1 MMVIHVEVARG
12 WKAIAH
18 MIGGSI
24 STAQRLSRR
33 QGLPVLYEGP
43 TPTLDTK
50 AYLEWREG
58 LIAKKRNTAG
68 RKRAVSEPTSLAR
81 TS

>member
-1 MMVIHVEVARG
+1 MVVIHVEVARG
-12 WKAIAH
+12 WKAIAR

-33 QGLPVLYEGP
+33 QGLPILYEGP

-58 LIAKKRNTAG
+58 LIRGRNPAG
-68 RKRAVSEPTSLAR
+68 RGRMDRGPAPAGQMK
-81 TS
+81 

>member
-1 MMVIHVEVARG
+1 MVVIHVEVARG
-12 WKAIAH
+12 WKAIAR

-33 QGLPVLYEGP
+33 QGLPILYEGP

-58 LIAKKRNTAG
+58 LTLTRHPAG
-68 RKRAVSEPTSLAR
+68 RGRMAR
-81 TS
+81 GPAPSTRTK

>member
-1 MMVIHVEVARG
+1 MVVIHVEVARG
-12 WKAIAH
+12 WKAIAR

-33 QGLPVLYEGP
+33 QGLPILYEGP

-58 LIAKKRNTAG
+58 LIRGRNPAG
-68 RKRAVSEPTSLAR
+68 RGRMDCGPAPAGQMK
-81 TS
+81 